1 MSGQYGALLLLGGIA
16 LVAVLI
22 TTLDWLAQR
31 RFDREHKRQDN

>member
-22 TTLDWLAQR
+22 TTLDWLAHR
-31 RFDREHKRQDN
+31 RFDRERKSQHH